1 MAQRLT
7 RVLARKH
14 LIIAVFFVSLSS
26 AGIYLLLQHAIFQEL
41 DEHLEHKYAETKDRI
56 EKGLISVENVNRFI
70 AGSEE
75 WIEFMRLDDPDDMS
89 IGEERFFTTGVDAL
103 LDEGQVVNFELE
115 THDQFRVMEKV
126 DKIEGK
132 WYQVLVVESIVA
144 WEAIVIRVFW
154 AVFISLTL
162 LLSIIFYYDNVIL
175 KRFFSPLTSTIA
187 KLKKVKGAG
196 DVQSDFKMTDFEE
209 INQLHDG
216 LNVMNRQLQ
225 KYLNEQK
232 EFIENASHELL
243 TPLTILKQRTE
254 SMLSYPDV
262 SGDMLQEIATVNQT
276 VARLSR
282 LSQTLLKISKI
293 ENQEFELD
301 DHFTIKELIQAIRDE
316 LDMLAE
322 RNKMSIV
329 CEISSCR
336 IKGNRA
342 LFQAMIYNLI
352 KNSLLYAHPQ
362 TDVLVSGSI
371 TSSGYKLSISDEG
384 PGFPD
389 WVMTSQSKRF
399 IRSSQK
405 HDSHGLGLSIAQ
417 AIADLHGIRLELL
430 TSSNGATVTLH
441 IPESIIA
448 P

>member
-7 RVLARKH
+7 QVLARKH
-14 LIIAVFFVSLSS
+14 LIIAVVFISLSS
-26 AGIYLLLQHAIFQEL
+26 VGIYLLLQRAIFHEL
-41 DEHLEHKYAETKDRI
+41 DEHLEHKFVETTKRI
-56 EKGLISVENVNRFI
+56 SQGLISVSNINGFI

-75 WIEFMRLDDPDDMS
+75 WIEFKEMGE
-89 IGEERFFTTGVDAL
+89 ITAEIHQEERFFTTGVDAL
-103 LDEGQVVNFELE
+103 LDEDQVINFELE

-126 DKIEGK
+126 TQINGT

-144 WEAIVIRVFW
+144 WEAIVVRVFW

-162 LLSIIFYYDNVIL
+162 LLSILFYYDNLIL
-175 KRFFSPLTSTIA
+175 KRFFSPLTSTIY
-187 KLKKVKGAG
+187 KLKKVKSAR

-262 SGDMLQEIATVNQT
+262 SREMLQEIATVNQT

-293 ENQEFELD
+293 ENQEFQLD
-301 DHFTIKELIQAIRDE
+301 DEFTMNELIAAIRDE

-322 RNKMSIV
+322 RNDM
-329 CEISSCR
+329 EIECDISPCR
-336 IKGNRA
+336 FFGNRS

-352 KNSLLYAHPQ
+352 KNALLYAKEESS
-362 TDVLVSGSI
+362 VLISGKK
-371 TSSGYKLSISDEG
+371 SSAGYQLSIEDEG
-384 PGFPD
+384 SGFPD

-417 AIADLHGIRLELL
+417 AIADLHGIRLELFN
-430 TSSNGATVTLH
+430 TSRGANVTLY

>member
-7 RVLARKH
+7 QVLARKH
-14 LIIAVFFVSLSS
+14 FLIAVIFISLSS
-26 AGIYLLLQHAIFQEL
+26 AGVYLLLQRAIFHEL
-41 DEHLEHKYAETKDRI
+41 DEHLEHKYEETFKRI
-56 EKGLISVENVNRFI
+56 DQGLISISDINQFI

-75 WIEFMRLDDPDDMS
+75 WIEFKKIEGNVPDLNR
-89 IGEERFFTTGVDAL
+89 ETRFFTTGVDAL
-103 LDEGQVVNFELE
+103 LEKNQVVNFELE
-115 THDQFRVMEKV
+115 THDQFRVMESV
-126 DKIEGK
+126 AEIDGQL
-132 WYQVLVVESIVA
+132 YQVLVVESIVA
-144 WEAIVIRVFW
+144 WEAIVVRVFW
-154 AVFISLTL
+154 AVFISLSL
-162 LLSIIFYYDNVIL
+162 LILFLFFYDNLIL
-175 KRFFSPLTSTIA
+175 KRFFSPLTSTIT
-187 KLKKVKGAG
+187 KLKQVKSAR

-209 INQLHDG
+209 INQLHDS
-216 LNVMNRQLQ
+216 LNVMNRQLK

-262 SGDMLQEIATVNQT
+262 SRELLQEIATVNQT

-301 DHFTIKELIQAIRDE
+301 DEFLVEELASSVTEE

-322 RNKMSIV
+322 RNAMRITSDI
-329 CEISSCR
+329 ESCR
-336 IKGNRA
+336 CRGNRA

-352 KNSLLYAHPQ
+352 KNALLYGQ
-362 TDVLVSGSI
+362 EETVVQI
-371 TSSGYKLSISDEG
+371 TGKKGDHGYKLSIKDEG

-417 AIADLHGIRLELL
+417 AIADLHAMHLELFN
-430 TSSNGATVTLH
+430 TSGGAIVTLH